1 MIVLDILIYYL
12 QVSSL
17 TVSYI
22 TMRSAPLP
30 ETPSLPF
37 KDVLLPPSAS
47 IPYEYVESDEKDLD
61 LESGQSV
68 RKRSKGKAKASDGND
83 VNEFWLDDE
92 DDEARRGEYSSSCVI
107 LSTDSDRLM

>member
-61 LESGQSV
+61 LDLESGQSV
-68 RKRSKGKAKASDGND
+68 RKRSKGKGKASDGDD

-92 DDEARRGEYSSSCVI
+92 DDEERGGEYSSSCGI
-107 LSTDSDRLM
+107 DFSDWF